1 MRVLL
6 ALWVLVGCS
15 MLSCKKND
23 GNNTPLPPPPPPA
36 ALLLQSATVNGAA
49 GPNFINISS
58 RPVIRFEFSDTVN
71 TATAT
76 GAISFASSA
85 GVGIPFGIS
94 WEAGNRIM
102 NLQPDAGRLAGLE
115 QYTITVSNALRSKK
129 GGALTDAVQLR
140 IITQIDSSRK
150 FPVLSDDSL
159 LTLIQKQTF
168 RYFWDFGHPVS
179 GMARERNTSGD
190 LVTTGGTGFG
200 VMAMLTAVNRG
211 FITRQQAL
219 LRITTMVDFLQHKAQ
234 RFKGAYPH
242 WLNGISGVVIPF
254 SANDNGA
261 DLVETSFLAMGLLS
275 ARQFFSQPAAAE
287 TRLRDSIN
295 AIVDSI
301 QWNWFRRGSEDVLYW
316 HWSPDKGWAMN
327 LKIQGWNEC
336 LITYVLAASS
346 KHYAIPPLVYQKG
359 WTRDGAFRNGKTFFG
374 TVLPLG
380 SDMGGPLFLSQYS
393 FLGINPN
400 GLSDAF
406 ANYKTQQVAH
416 SLINQAY
423 CRQNPQNRWGYS
435 DSCWGLTASDIPGG
449 YTASSPTNDVGVIAP
464 TAAISAMPFVP
475 QESMKAIRFF
485 YEVLGDK
492 IWKEYGF
499 TDAFRLSD
507 LWFASSFLAI
517 DQGPQIVMI
526 ENHRSGLLWQLFTS
540 CPEVKAGMKQLGFSA
555 PYL

>member
-1 MRVLL
+1 MRHILL
-6 ALWVLVGCS
+6 IAGCIGLGL
-15 MLSCKKND
+15 LSCKKSDSNS
-23 GNNTPLPPPPPPA
+23 TPLPPPPPA
-36 ALLLQSATVNGAA
+36 ALLLQSATVNGSP
-49 GPNFINISS
+49 GPNFINVNR

-76 GAISFASSA
+76 GAISFASAA

-102 NLQPDAGRLAGLE
+102 NLQPEAGRLAGLE

-140 IITQIDSSRK
+140 IITQIDSTRK

-159 LTLIQKQTF
+159 LTLVQKQTF

-200 VMAMLTAVNRG
+200 VMAMIAAVNRG

-219 LRITTMVDFLQHKAQ
+219 ERITTVVDFLQHKAQ

-346 KHYAIPPLVYQKG
+346 KHYAIPPSVYQKG

-406 ANYKTQQVAH
+406 TNYKTQQVAH

-475 QESMKAIRFF
+475 QESMKAMRFF

-507 LWFASSFLAI
+507 LWFAGSFLAI
-517 DQGPQIVMI
+517 DQGPQIIMI
-526 ENHRSGLLWQLFTS
+526 ENYRSGLLWQLFTS
-540 CPEVKAGMKQLGFSA
+540 CPEVKTGMKQLGFSA

>member
-1 MRVLL
+1 M
-6 ALWVLVGCS
+6 
-15 MLSCKKND
+15 N
-23 GNNTPLPPPPPPA
+23 
-36 ALLLQSATVNGAA
+36 VNR
-49 GPNFINISS
+49 

-76 GAISFASSA
+76 GSITFVSAA
-85 GVGIPFGIS
+85 GVGIPFGIG

-102 NLQPDAGRLAGLE
+102 NLQPEAVRLAGLE

-129 GGALTDAVQLR
+129 GVALTDAVQLS
-140 IITQIDSSRK
+140 IITEIDSSRK
-150 FPVLSDDSL
+150 FPVLSNDSL
-159 LTLIQKQTF
+159 LTLVQKQTF

-200 VMAMLTAVNRG
+200 VMAMIAAVNRG

-219 LRITTMVDFLQHKAQ
+219 ERITTLVDFLQHKAQ

-242 WLNGISGVVIPF
+242 WLNGISGEVIPF

-275 ARQFFSQPAAAE
+275 ARQFFSQPTSAE

-301 QWNWFRRGSEDVLYW
+301 QWNWFRRDNEEVLYW

-346 KHYAIPPLVYQKG
+346 KHYAIPPSVYQKG

-380 SDMGGPLFLSQYS
+380 SDKGGPLFLSQYS

-400 GLSDAF
+400 GLSDVF
-406 ANYKTQQVAH
+406 ADYKTQQVAH

-449 YTASSPTNDVGVIAP
+449 YAASSPTNDVGVIAP

-475 QESMKAIRFF
+475 QESMKALRFF
-485 YEVLGDK
+485 YAVLGDK

-507 LWFASSFLAI
+507 LWFANSFLAI
-517 DQGPQIVMI
+517 DQGPQIIMI

-540 CPEVKAGMKQLGFSA
+540 CPEVKAGMKKLGFSA

>member
-6 ALWVLVGCS
+6 AIWVLVGCS

-23 GNNTPLPPPPPPA
+23 GNNTPLPPPPPA
-36 ALLLQSATVNGAA
+36 ALLLQSATVNGAV
-49 GPNFINISS
+49 GPNFINVSR

-71 TATAT
+71 TATAA
-76 GAISFASSA
+76 GAISFASAA
-85 GVGIPFGIS
+85 GAGIPFGIS

-102 NLQPDAGRLAGLE
+102 NLQPEAGRLAGLE
-115 QYTITVSNALRSKK
+115 QYTITVSNALRSKN

-140 IITQIDSSRK
+140 IITQIDSTRK

-190 LVTTGGTGFG
+190 LVTTGGSGFG
-200 VMAMLTAVNRG
+200 VMAMITAVNRG

-219 LRITTMVDFLQHKAQ
+219 ERITTMVDFLQHKAQ

-287 TRLRDSIN
+287 TSLRDSIN

-301 QWNWFRRGSEDVLYW
+301 QWNWFRRGNEDVLYW

-346 KHYAIPPLVYQKG
+346 KHYAIPQSVYQKG

-435 DSCWGLTASDIPGG
+435 DSCWGLTASDIPGS
-449 YTASSPTNDVGVIAP
+449 YTASSPANDVGVIAP

-540 CPEVKAGMKQLGFSA
+540 CPEVRVGMKQLGFTA